1 MGGRLQT
8 IDSILGGVA
17 PKVGLVA
24 TGATG
29 VDDKGDVNV
38 SGIALG
44 VTQTVHG
51 VVDFGTKGIQATNP
65 AGLLGRGIP
74 GVGILLGGV
83 GLRMAWSDPPK
94 NASDWAGV
102 VANGAAVVGGLA
114 VIAGAAPIAVGATV
128 IGIGAGIY
136 QIASYTPRPYAA
148 STPSDYS
155 NEGHNYPTY
164 NASNPQDVFTPPMAI
179 INGTAVNLETATI
192 VMDVATGHLSWTD
205 INVLASEYRSSGL
218 TDPLA
223 YATELAEH
231 APPEID
237 ALDVFF
243 SAYEAATSSTPSTP
257 STPGSSS
264 SSSSGAES
272 SPGEGG
278 NYSGVTN
285 SDGGW
290 GWGDGSGG
298 WGDTAYAPIVIDL
311 DGDGVEIKPLTT
323 STTFFDAD
331 NDGYAERTAW
341 AGADDGILM
350 IDLGGDGK
358 VTDAKEVAFA
368 NWTTQDD
375 TDLQALATVF
385 DSNADGVF
393 DARDARFREFRLWK
407 DANGNGEVDSGEL
420 QTLEQA
426 GVRSMDLK
434 VKDGTALDLG
444 EGSKVHG
451 LFKVEL
457 TNGKTVDG
465 ADVTFGYSAT
475 GVRKGVDAINDVFY
489 WKWA

>member
-1 MGGRLQT
+1 MSNADAISKVLGSFGGQLGLLNTAAGYKNADGSVNLSSTLQ
-8 IDSILGGVA
+8 GVA
-17 PKVGLVA
+17 ATTESQLALVG
-24 TGATG
+24 
-29 VDDKGDVNV
+29 K
-38 SGIALG
+38 SW
-44 VTQTVHG
+44 
-51 VVDFGTKGIQATNP
+51 
-65 AGLLGRGIP
+65 
-74 GVGILLGGV
+74 GGFQF
-83 GLRMAWSDPPK
+83 
-94 NASDWAGV
+94 
-102 VANGAAVVGGLA
+102 
-114 VIAGAAPIAVGATV
+114 
-128 IGIGAGIY
+128 GIGVWGIY
-136 QIASYTPRPYAA
+136 NVGDQVYANYQKTGTLTITGSQLASLAGNTLNVVMGLSK
-148 STPSDYS
+148 STPLGFAAGTVGTTVLEYGFGLYEKNQALKASSGNYS

-164 NASNPQDVFTPPMAI
+164 NSSNPQDVFTPPMAI

-231 APPEID
+231 APPELD

-257 STPGSSS
+257 DSKSSS
-264 SSSSGAES
+264 SSSSDS
-272 SPGEGG
+272 SD
-278 NYSGVTN
+278 NYSGTT
-285 SDGGW
+285 SESLSYAYGGGGW
-290 GWGDGSGG
+290 
-298 WGDTAYAPIVIDL
+298 YPIVIDL